1 MEREKIILPIQ
12 IVEPTRL
19 RPGERQIL
27 TIDAGGQARCYMHA
41 DSWGVIT
48 LRTSQGDQIEI
59 KVFDLLN
66 GIGQVMKSKEERN
79 RSDGENQSDHPTN
92 PAFANCPA

>member
-1 MEREKIILPIQ
+1 MMEKEKIILPIQ
-12 IVEPTRL
+12 IVEPTGL

-48 LRTSQGDQIEI
+48 LRTSQGEQIEI

-79 RSDGENQSDHPTN
+79 GRNDKNQN
-92 PAFANCPA
+92 

>member
-1 MEREKIILPIQ
+1 MEQSIINLPIQ
-12 IVEPTRL
+12 RVKPTGL

-48 LRTSQGDQIEI
+48 LRTSEGDQIEI
-59 KVFDLLN
+59 KVFDLLS
-66 GIGQVMKSKEERN
+66 GIGEVVRGKEYGTNQVGRADFEKL
-79 RSDGENQSDHPTN
+79 G
-92 PAFANCPA
+92 